1 MCQPVVSASVT
12 ETLTD
17 GWLLVKSKVLVKE
30 AWALLC
36 CSATQ
41 QVKPLL
47 NEQLLSRLVPR
58 GQWRTLQTQ
67 RRLVSKRPRTLAEDP
82 IPRSD
87 TGEDSR
93 LRSTN
98 LGGWPGGSNSAREWS
113 SSWTSSSPQR
123 PSARRRYPSV

>member
-1 MCQPVVSASVT
+1 MYQPVVSALVT

-41 QVKPLL
+41 PAKPLL
-47 NEQLLSRLVPR
+47 NEPLLSRLVPS
-58 GQWRTLQTQ
+58 GSLMTFQTQ
-67 RRLVSKRPRTLAEDP
+67 SRLVPKQPRTLSEDP
-82 IPRSD
+82 IPGGD
-87 TGEDSR
+87 TGRTSR

-98 LGGWPGGSNSAREWS
+98 SGGWPEGSNNTREWS
-113 SSWTSSSPQR
+113 SGWTSMCLS
-123 PSARRRYPSV
+123 